1 MEYFTGGTVF
11 RLKSIRSGI
20 RSSLMPSAKKLTDQE
35 ANKYLEAGRVA
46 KRIRA
51 DFPAEVTEG
60 KRLLDFVEELEGEII
75 AQGCKPAFPCNI
87 GINEVGAHYTPTPSD
102 PTEFSSGDLV
112 KVDFGLHLDGY
123 IVDTAFSVAL
133 SSVDRK
139 LVDAVNQSLH
149 AVVQGL
155 KVGDRVSEVGRLVD
169 AVSQKQGFKVI
180 ENLQGHEI
188 RRYVLHA
195 GLSVP
200 NVRNLDN
207 RRFSNGM
214 VVAIEPFMTYDFG
227 GGRVRESTTTTI
239 YKAPN
244 GAIEGILPALR
255 DFHGLPICERW
266 MKKAGSGVTK
276 GELEKLRKYPV
287 LVEEKGAPV
296 AQAETTLLFHSGRV
310 TDLVS

>member
-1 MEYFTGGTVF
+1 LEYFTGGTVF
-11 RLKSIRSGI
+11 RLKSISSRI
-20 RSSLMPSAKKLTDQE
+20 RFSLMPPAKKLTDQE
-35 ANKYLEAGRVA
+35 TGAYLEAGRIA
-46 KRIRA
+46 RRIKA
-51 DFPAEVTEG
+51 EFPAKVKEG
-60 KRLLDFVEELEGEII
+60 ERLLDFVEELEGEII
-75 AQGCKPAFPCNI
+75 AEGCKPAFPCNI

-102 PTEFSSGDLV
+102 SSEFSSGDLV

-133 SSVDRK
+133 SSVDQK
-139 LVDAVNQSLH
+139 LVNAVNQSLR

-169 AVSQKQGFKVI
+169 AISQKQGFKVI

-195 GLSVP
+195 GLSIPNVP
-200 NVRNLDN
+200 NMDN
-207 RRFSNGM
+207 RRFSDGM
-214 VVAIEPFMTYDFG
+214 VMAIEPFMTYDFG
-227 GGRVRESTTTTI
+227 GGKVKESATTTI

-244 GAIEGILPALR
+244 GGREAIASALR

-266 MKKAGSGVTK
+266 MGKVGSGVTRQ
-276 GELEKLRKYPV
+276 ELEKLRKYPV
-287 LVEEKGAPV
+287 LVEERGAPI
-296 AQAETTLLFHSGRV
+296 AQAETTLLFHSGRI